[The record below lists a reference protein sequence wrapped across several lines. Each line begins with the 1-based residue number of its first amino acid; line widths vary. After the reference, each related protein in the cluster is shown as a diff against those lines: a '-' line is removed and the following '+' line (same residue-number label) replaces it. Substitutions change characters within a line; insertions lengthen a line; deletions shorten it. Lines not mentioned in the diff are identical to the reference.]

1 MKIRLLTNLKVEE
14 TTTLPVGRVVDL
26 PDQDAQELIDGGAA
40 LLEVDPPAPAAA
52 PVQDPPTPPAPPVVT
67 APAAAPAAAA
77 APEAAPAAPGA
88 QDQAPAVLEEM
99 TKAEL
104 ISFAKDTLHVEL
116 NPNDRW
122 EVLVANVKQLQ
133 GTSEA

>member
-40 LLEVDPPAPAAA
+40 LLEVDPPAPVA
-52 PVQDPPTPPAPPVVT
+52 PPAQVPPAPPA
-67 APAAAPAAAA
+67 APGATVPDAAPAAAA
-77 APEAAPAAPGA
+77 APEAAQAVAGV
-88 QDQAPAVLEEM
+88 QDQVPAVLEEM

-116 NPNDRW
+116 NPSDRW

>member
-14 TTTLPVGRVVDL
+14 TTTLPVGRVVEL
-26 PDQDAQELIDGGAA
+26 ADQAAQELIDCGAA
-40 LLEVDPPAPAAA
+40 VLEVDPPAPAVP
-52 PVQDPPTPPAPPVVT
+52 PVPDPPPAVLPADST
-67 APAAAPAAAA
+67 APGAAPADAAT
-77 APEAAPAAPGA
+77 PEAAK
-88 QDQAPAVLEEM
+88 DQVPAVPEEM

-122 EVLVANVKQLQ
+122 EVLLANVKQLQ